1 VPTSAVFDMLAREA
15 RELVVALDASA
26 CAVSRALGDVLVMVA
41 EYVGER
47 ATLQIGAGYLI
58 SDYPLT
64 KEALERRE
72 SRTISLDD
80 PGADPDEAALLREL
94 DYRALVMLPLLAHGQ
109 VWGLV
114 EVYRD
119 DDRPFSPAE
128 VARAEERVRVLA
140 EELES
145 MLG

>member
-1 VPTSAVFDMLAREA
+1 MLAREA
-15 RELVVALDASA
+15 RELVFALDASA

-47 ATLQIGAGYLI
+47 TTLQIGAGYLI

-72 SRTISLDD
+72 SRTISLDA

-94 DYRALVMLPLLAHGQ
+94 DYRSLVMLPLLAEGE

-114 EVYRD
+114 EVYLED
-119 DDRPFSPAE
+119 ARPVSAQEVEHAE
-128 VARAEERVRVLA
+128 KRVRALG
-140 EELES
+140 EGLES